1 MKKWTGGLLIV
12 GLAFILVLSYSFIGK
27 PESPRKQS
35 SAYEFFNPHPPEE
48 GNSDGDDSLSLAK
61 KERLRVVQ
69 KKPQLIHL
77 QGLSDLY
84 SLSENVTDE
93 ESDALLVW
101 RKMRFLFTRSDAL
114 PETAQGIKE
123 ALAIWKDLLPMI
135 EKDKALRLGD
145 ITANEIEDCPYFV
158 KASNNELE
166 IPCGLLEDSSITLIG
181 IPNSEKDSFQIELIG
196 QRELKRPIV
205 LQYKVFLPGE
215 NLTKEPF
222 TIQNTW
228 TKESGWGM
236 EERCPDHRMS
246 GVLRVDGLIKCN
258 IQIGQRTA
266 EESLN
271 ASHPTYRKF
280 ANVSGGTVSASTALH
295 FVEGNPFTA
304 SLWVG
309 AEGFHMT
316 VNGRHETSFA
326 HRDNLEPWLVNRVSV
341 NGGLTIMSLLAKG
354 LPVTED
360 VDLADAQNLR
370 APSLSNKRLALLIG
384 VFSAGINFE
393 RRMAIRRTWMKY
405 DSIQSGDVAVRFFIG
420 LHVNKEVNFKLWKEA
435 QAYKDIQLMPFVDYY
450 SLLTYKTIAICILG
464 TKISSAKFIM
474 KTDDDAFVRINEVL
488 SSLKEKPSNG
498 LLYGSISFDSEPHRD
513 KDNKW
518 YISDKEW
525 PHSLYPPWAHG
536 PGYIISQDI
545 AKFIVYGH
553 MKRELT
559 LFKLEDVGVGIWVE
573 QFEKHGHKIEY
584 VNDDRFHNAGCES
597 DYILAHYQNPRK
609 MLCLWEKLHKDQKP
623 ECCED

>member
-48 GNSDGDDSLSLAK
+48 GNSDGDDNLSLAK

-101 RKMRFLFTRSDAL
+101 RNMRFLFTRSDAL

-145 ITANEIEDCPYFV
+145 TTANEIENCPYFV

-196 QRELKRPIV
+196 QRELKPPIV

-309 AEGFHMT
+309 TEGFHMT

-341 NGGLTIMSLLAKG
+341 KGGLTIMSLLAKG

-370 APSLSNKRLALLIG
+370 APSLSNKRLAVLIG

-405 DSIQSGDVAVRFFIG
+405 DSIESGDVAVRFFIG
-420 LHVNKEVNFKLWKEA
+420 L
-435 QAYKDIQLMPFVDYY
+435 
-450 SLLTYKTIAICILG
+450 
-464 TKISSAKFIM
+464 TKILSAKFIM

-488 SSLKEKPSNG
+488 SSLKGKPSNG

-545 AKFIVYGH
+545 AKFIVNGH

-573 QFEKHGHKIEY
+573 QFEKHGNKIEY